1 MDKGKQPGTPG
12 MNDIISIIILLAV
25 YLIGLIFI
33 ILIFNDIDITSKKRK
48 YEKKLKEA
56 IINGSLQ
63 NNDICLL
70 AERWSVSHEHIK
82 SALLSVFN
90 DFQTDNNFSH
100 HVPRV
105 RELITWYEKYAP
117 FTDLP
122 EDIKQQLQ
130 NIISLPD
137 ASESEVQLLAS
148 SLHDIY
154 NSRQKKE
161 KKARRINYVLGAVS
175 IASFCITLFQSLF
188 K

>member
-1 MDKGKQPGTPG
+1 

-33 ILIFNDIDITSKKRK
+33 VLIFNDF
-48 YEKKLKEA
+48 L
-56 IINGSLQ
+56 
-63 NNDICLL
+63 
-70 AERWSVSHEHIK
+70 
-82 SALLSVFN
+82 
-90 DFQTDNNFSH
+90 TDNNFSH

-130 NIISLPD
+130 NIINLPD

-161 KKARRINYVLGAVS
+161 KKARKINYVLGAVS
-175 IASFCITLFQSLF
+175 IASFCITLFQACSNKF
-188 K
+188 IPS

>member
-1 MDKGKQPGTPG
+1 MDEGKQPGTPG
-12 MNDIISIIILLAV
+12 MNDIISIIILLTV

-33 ILIFNDIDITSKKRK
+33 ILTINDIDRSSKKRK

-70 AERWSVSHEHIK
+70 AERWSASHEHIK

-90 DFQTDNNFSH
+90 DFLTDNNFSH

-117 FTDLP
+117 FTELP
-122 EDIKQQLQ
+122 EDIKKQLQ

-137 ASESEVQLLAS
+137 VSESEVQLLAT

-154 NSRQKKE
+154 NSCQKKE
-161 KKARRINYVLGAVS
+161 KLARRINYVLGAVS
-175 IASFCITLFQSLF
+175 IASFCISLFQILF

>member
-1 MDKGKQPGTPG
+1 
-12 MNDIISIIILLAV
+12 
-25 YLIGLIFI
+25 
-33 ILIFNDIDITSKKRK
+33 
-48 YEKKLKEA
+48 
-56 IINGSLQ
+56 
-63 NNDICLL
+63 
-70 AERWSVSHEHIK
+70 

-90 DFQTDNNFSH
+90 DFLTDNNFSH

-130 NIISLPD
+130 NIINLPD

-161 KKARRINYVLGAVS
+161 KKARKINYVLGAVS
-175 IASFCITLFQSLF
+175 IASFCITLFQACSNKF
-188 K
+188 IPS

>member
-1 MDKGKQPGTPG
+1 MDKGKQPGVPG

-90 DFQTDNNFSH
+90 DFLTDNNFSH

-117 FTDLP
+117 FTELP

-137 ASESEVQLLAS
+137 
-148 SLHDIY
+148 
-154 NSRQKKE
+154 
-161 KKARRINYVLGAVS
+161 
-175 IASFCITLFQSLF
+175 
-188 K
+188 

>member
-1 MDKGKQPGTPG
+1 

-90 DFQTDNNFSH
+90 DFQTDNNF
-100 HVPRV
+100 
-105 RELITWYEKYAP
+105 YEKYAP
-117 FTDLP
+117 FTELP

-130 NIISLPD
+130 NIINLPD